1 MALFLLS
8 LSKFNSLCGG
18 IVWEKVVHAKLSKGK
33 ILLNSEMNW
42 RRQIRLCI
50 KHITEDGKKH
60 QTFEILKLNLVQF
73 GGSPGNLCLEAALL
87 GLGWSKLG
95 VELLPQTESSS
106 HLLLGTCQL
115 ALHILRLEFVRFCVL
130 IFWAKNLQCGELL
143 FQVFVFQE
151 EFVELALVAVPATRV
166 TVNII
171 RTFEVSSLI
180 PVPGQVIADMHQGKR
195 GETCPR
201 GHSPFYQ
208 PTSYPAT

>member
-60 QTFEILKLNLVQF
+60 QMFEILKLNLVQF
-73 GGSPGNLCLEAALL
+73 GGSPGNLSLEAALL

-95 VELLPQTESSS
+95 VELLPQTESPP
-106 HLLLGTCQL
+106 HLLLRTCQL
-115 ALHILRLEFVRFCVL
+115 ALHILRLKFVRIFVRIFLSKEPAVWWAALSGFCFPGG
-130 IFWAKNLQCGELL
+130 IRWAGPRSGPCNKGHCEHYQNFWG
-143 FQVFVFQE
+143 V
-151 EFVELALVAVPATRV
+151 VPHSGSWAGHCRHA
-166 TVNII
+166 
-171 RTFEVSSLI
+171 
-180 PVPGQVIADMHQGKR
+180 PG
-195 GETCPR
+195 
-201 GHSPFYQ
+201 
-208 PTSYPAT
+208 

>member
-73 GGSPGNLCLEAALL
+73 GGSPGNLSLEAALL

-95 VELLPQTESSS
+95 VELLPQTESPP
-106 HLLLGTCQL
+106 HLLLRTCQL
-115 ALHILRLEFVRFCVL
+115 ALHILRLKFVRIFVRIFLSKEPAVWWAALSGFCFPGG
-130 IFWAKNLQCGELL
+130 IRWAGPRSGPCNKGHCEHYQNFWG
-143 FQVFVFQE
+143 V
-151 EFVELALVAVPATRV
+151 VPHSGSWAGHCRHA
-166 TVNII
+166 
-171 RTFEVSSLI
+171 
-180 PVPGQVIADMHQGKR
+180 PG
-195 GETCPR
+195 
-201 GHSPFYQ
+201 
-208 PTSYPAT
+208 

>member
-73 GGSPGNLCLEAALL
+73 GGSPGNLSLEAALL

-95 VELLPQTESSS
+95 VELLLQTESPP
-106 HLLLGTCQL
+106 HLLLRTCQL
-115 ALHILRLEFVRFCVL
+115 ALHILRLKFVRIFVRIFLSKEPAVWWAALSGFCFPGG
-130 IFWAKNLQCGELL
+130 IRWAGPRSGPCIKGHCEHCQNFWG
-143 FQVFVFQE
+143 V
-151 EFVELALVAVPATRV
+151 VPHSGSWAGHCRHA
-166 TVNII
+166 
-171 RTFEVSSLI
+171 
-180 PVPGQVIADMHQGKR
+180 PG
-195 GETCPR
+195 
-201 GHSPFYQ
+201 
-208 PTSYPAT
+208 

>member
-1 MALFLLS
+1 MAKSIRRLKSWNWTWFSLKVHLETSVSRLPCLALAEASWELSSSLKPRAPRTSSFAPASS
-8 LSKFNSLCGG
+8 LSTSCDWN
-18 IVWEKVVHAKLSKGK
+18 LSEF
-33 ILLNSEMNW
+33 LSE
-42 RRQIRLCI
+42 
-50 KHITEDGKKH
+50 
-60 QTFEILKLNLVQF
+60 F
-73 GGSPGNLCLEAALL
+73 
-87 GLGWSKLG
+87 
-95 VELLPQTESSS
+95 
-106 HLLLGTCQL
+106 
-115 ALHILRLEFVRFCVL
+115 
-130 IFWAKNLQCGELL
+130 FWAKNLQCGELL

-166 TVNII
+166 TVNIV

>member
-73 GGSPGNLCLEAALL
+73 GGSPGNLSLEAALL

-95 VELLPQTESSS
+95 VELLLQTESPP
-106 HLLLGTCQL
+106 HLLLRTCQL
-115 ALHILRLEFVRFCVL
+115 ALHILRLKFVRIFVRIFLSKEPAVWWAALSGFCFPGG
-130 IFWAKNLQCGELL
+130 IRWAGPRSGPCNKGHCEHYQNFWG
-143 FQVFVFQE
+143 V
-151 EFVELALVAVPATRV
+151 VPHSGSWAGHCRHA
-166 TVNII
+166 
-171 RTFEVSSLI
+171 
-180 PVPGQVIADMHQGKR
+180 PG
-195 GETCPR
+195 
-201 GHSPFYQ
+201 
-208 PTSYPAT
+208 